1 MAIDSLNNLLKKK
14 NNINVKEI
22 SDSFAQ
28 TLKHLTDS
36 GLNVEDMK
44 SKFTFLKAIPQVI
57 VPI

>member
-36 GLNVEDMK
+36 GLDVEDMK
-44 SKFTFLKAIPQVI
+44 SKFTFLKAIP
-57 VPI
+57 